1 MGSLLGDL
9 KLCVPQYGSSGHLRY
24 CFGFGWGQKLSAKL
38 CKLGCFGAGG
48 ATMLGSPLK
57 KAFRLR
63 LKLTWL
69 PATTRPNLV
78 GKDKEGNKM
87 KWLRRLTGMTRQ
99 MGFKEKCGLGLKL
112 KGKKK
117 VEKHGK
123 RKNKNGK
130 NSNSNLNYFAPQ
142 PKVYASPQTG
152 ITYRDDSV
160 FSEFK
165 GAGGKE
171 KKEEKLTHFL

>member
-1 MGSLLGDL
+1 
-9 KLCVPQYGSSGHLRY
+9 
-24 CFGFGWGQKLSAKL
+24 
-38 CKLGCFGAGG
+38 
-48 ATMLGSPLK
+48 MLGSPLK

-69 PATTRPNLV
+69 PATRPNLV

-117 VEKHGK
+117 KKKWKNMVKGK
-123 RKNKNGK
+123 IKTAKT
-130 NSNSNLNYFAPQ
+130 Q
-142 PKVYASPQTG
+142 IQT
-152 ITYRDDSV
+152 
-160 FSEFK
+160 
-165 GAGGKE
+165 
-171 KKEEKLTHFL
+171 